1 MKSNKI
7 KSINSIITFKI
18 GTALLCAI
26 LLVIIVANMAIPICF
41 FNSLKDINRDITKSI
56 NTLFSNTVDKTQSI
70 FDMISTNDTVLS
82 AVSEWNEVTGDDTE
96 SILKRRRI
104 VSSNIDGEIVTL
116 RSMNQDVVNNI
127 IIASKECDKV
137 IYSTGLG
144 DDDKKLISYVAE
156 HSTGGVTM
164 HYLDEFSGYD
174 WIKNHI
180 YMLSRPVFDKNGAE
194 IAEVIF
200 VLNNDAIDKFEKK
213 NNIFIL
219 KNDKI
224 IFKKADRETLLNEIS
239 DINALGIYDNNNT
252 DYIRTIGGKKYL
264 VSYDASNNYGWMVV
278 NLVSVD
284 DLYETVNT
292 IKILSFI
299 VSLVFFVLFAFILK
313 IFSKRIS
320 EKLSIVIAEMNEPA
334 NLSDFKKKSNLLG
347 RVGFRTK
354 MMTLSVVTIIVPTI
368 LFAGVM
374 SYEYTEV
381 IKKENE
387 LLTNDFSNLKGY
399 IIENNISNAENVI
412 KYILTDRTTKE
423 RIYALQNDYSRDNY
437 DAVTECVGR
446 LLPEDMSVR
455 IRIYSDDGGL
465 VYTGFEDFDAVLSNS
480 GQFEKPDSIATD
492 YSIRTDAVGDATY
505 VIAKKILSS
514 GEGFEKP
521 LGYIEILMNED
532 TLFKNFK
539 DDGSYFE
546 YLILDDN
553 GKIVRSK
560 LPTIVG
566 TDFESAPDILAQ
578 RMLNDRYVSKVT
590 LGEHAIGFYVLYQ
603 NEMSDLYNRILLLLM
618 LMTCLACLVIA
629 IIMGRHLSD
638 FVLKPVYTANAHIS
652 KVEEMDFS
660 GDISRAEG
668 DELDGLIEGVNDMK
682 IKIKQL
688 IDDLYQQK
696 IMEKEL
702 ETIALQ
708 TQIAPHFLYNT
719 LETIN
724 ALVDMGD
731 NTRACDMICLLS
743 EFFRKGISRQKHILT
758 LKEEIEY
765 TKIYIQIQKIR
776 FGDDLIVVWEL
787 GNDVEDCEI
796 VNFAIQP
803 LVENSLKHGDF
814 SSDETKII
822 RIKAYRTKDK
832 LKVAVI
838 DNGHGIDADT
848 LCEMNE
854 SFNLGGIPTKNIGLK
869 NISDRVKLYFGE
881 EYGVKVYSR
890 ENKGTIVKIELPIK
904 M

>member
-1 MKSNKI
+1 MKSNKT
-7 KSINSIITFKI
+7 KSINQIITFKI

-56 NTLFSNTVDKTQSI
+56 NMLFSNTVDKTQSI
-70 FDMISTNDTVLS
+70 FDMISSNDTVLT
-82 AVSEWNEVTGDDTE
+82 AVSEWNDTSGNDTE
-96 SILKRRRI
+96 GILKRRKI
-104 VSSNIDGEIVTL
+104 VSTGIADEMITL

-127 IIASKECDKV
+127 IIADKSCDKV
-137 IYSTGLG
+137 IYSTGIGTDNDELV
-144 DDDKKLISYVAE
+144 SYVAE

-164 HYLDEFSGYD
+164 HYLDEFSGYE
-174 WIKNHI
+174 WIKSHV
-180 YMLSRPVFDKNGAE
+180 YMLSRPVFDKDGTE

-213 NNIFIL
+213 NNIYII
-219 KNDKI
+219 KNNKI
-224 IFKKADRETLLNEIS
+224 IFRKVDRDTPLDDS
-239 DINALGIYDNNNT
+239 VDIDDIGIYDNNNT
-252 DYIRTIGGKKYL
+252 DYIRTIDGRKYL
-264 VSYDASNNYGWMVV
+264 VSYDTSNNYGWMVV

-284 DLYETVNT
+284 DLYEKVNT
-292 IKILSFI
+292 IKIFSF
-299 VSLVFFVLFAFILK
+299 VLSLVFFVLFAVILRV
-313 IFSKRIS
+313 FSKRIS
-320 EKLSIVIAEMNEPA
+320 EKLSIVISEMSEPDK
-334 NLSDFKKKSNLLG
+334 LSDVKKKSTPFG
-347 RVGFRTK
+347 RLGFRAK
-354 MMTLSVVTIIVPTI
+354 MMTLSVVTVMVPVL

-374 SYEYTEV
+374 SYEYTNV
-381 IKKENE
+381 IKTENE
-387 LLTNDFSNLKGY
+387 LLTDDFSNLKGY

-412 KYILTDRTTKE
+412 KYILTDHTAKE
-423 RIYALQNDYSRDNY
+423 KIYALQNNSSRDNY

-446 LLPEDMSVR
+446 LLPEDMSAR
-455 IRIYSDDGGL
+455 IRIYSDDGIL
-465 VYTGFEDFDAVLSNS
+465 VYSGFEDFDTVYKSDL
-480 GQFEKPDSIATD
+480 QFEKPYGIATD
-492 YSIRTDAVGDATY
+492 YRIRTDVSGDATY
-505 VIAKKILSS
+505 VITKKILSS
-514 GEGFEKP
+514 GEGFQKP
-521 LGYIEILMNED
+521 LGYVEILVSED
-532 TLFKNFK
+532 ALFKNFK

-546 YLILDDN
+546 YVILDDD
-553 GKIVRSK
+553 GRIVRSK
-560 LPTIVG
+560 LPTVVG

-578 RMLNDRYVSKVT
+578 RMFDKRYISKVT
-590 LGEHAIGFYVLYQ
+590 LGEHALEFYVLYQ
-603 NEMSDLYNRILLLLM
+603 NEMSDLYNTLLVLLM
-618 LMTCLACLVIA
+618 FMICLACLVIS
-629 IIMGRHLSD
+629 IVMGRHLSD
-638 FVLKPVYTANAHIS
+638 FILKPVYTANTHIT
-652 KVEEMDFS
+652 KVEQMDFA
-660 GDISRAEG
+660 GDISRSEG

-787 GNDVEDCEI
+787 GDGVEDLKI

-814 SSDETKII
+814 GSDETKII
-822 RIKAYRTKDK
+822 RIKAYRTNDK

-854 SFNLGGIPTKNIGLK
+854 SFALSGVPTKNIGLK

-881 EYGVKVYSR
+881 DYGVKVYSR
-890 ENKGTIVKIELPIK
+890 KNKGTIVKIELPLK

>member
-1 MKSNKI
+1 MKSNKV
-7 KSINSIITFKI
+7 KSINQIITFKI

-56 NTLFSNTVDKTQSI
+56 NMLFSNTVDKTQSI
-70 FDMISTNDTVLS
+70 FDMISSNDTVLT
-82 AVSEWNEVTGDDTE
+82 AVSEWSDTNGNDTE
-96 SILKRRRI
+96 SILKRRKI
-104 VSSNIDGEIVTL
+104 VSTGITDEMVTL

-127 IIASKECDKV
+127 IIADKDCDKV
-137 IYSTGLG
+137 IYSTGIGSDNDELV
-144 DDDKKLISYVAE
+144 SYVAE

-164 HYLDEFSGYD
+164 HYLDEFSGYE
-174 WIKNHI
+174 WIKSHI
-180 YMLSRPVFDKNGAE
+180 YVLSRPVFDKNGTE
-194 IAEVIF
+194 VAEVIF

-213 NNIFIL
+213 NNIFII
-219 KNDKI
+219 KNNKI
-224 IFKKADRETLLNEIS
+224 IFRKVDHETPLDDRI
-239 DINALGIYDNNNT
+239 DIDDIGIYDNNNT
-252 DYIRTIGGKKYL
+252 DYIRTIDGRKYL
-264 VSYDASNNYGWMVV
+264 VSYDTSNNYGWMVV

-284 DLYETVNT
+284 DLYEKVNT
-292 IKILSFI
+292 IKIFSF
-299 VSLVFFVLFAFILK
+299 VLSLVFFVLFAVMLRV
-313 IFSKRIS
+313 FSKRIS
-320 EKLSIVIAEMNEPA
+320 EKLSIVISEMNEPD
-334 NLSDFKKKSNLLG
+334 NLSDFKKKSTPLG
-347 RVGFRTK
+347 RLGFRAK
-354 MMTLSVVTIIVPTI
+354 MMTLSVVTVMVPVL

-374 SYEYTEV
+374 SYEYTNV
-381 IKKENE
+381 IKTENE
-387 LLTNDFSNLKGY
+387 LLTDDFSNLKGY

-412 KYILTDRTTKE
+412 KYILTDHTAKE
-423 RIYALQNDYSRDNY
+423 KIYALQNDNSRDNY

-446 LLPEDMSVR
+446 LLPEDMSAR
-455 IRIYSDDGGL
+455 IRIYSDDGKL
-465 VYTGFEDFDAVLSNS
+465 IYSGFEDFDAIAKNDL
-480 GQFEKPDSIATD
+480 QFTKPNSIATD
-492 YSIRTDAVGDATY
+492 YSIRTDASGDATY
-505 VIAKKILSS
+505 VITKKILSS
-514 GEGFEKP
+514 GEGFQKP
-521 LGYIEILMNED
+521 LGYVEILVSED
-532 TLFKNFK
+532 ALFKNFK

-546 YLILDDN
+546 YVILDDD

-560 LPTIVG
+560 LPTVVG

-578 RMLNDRYVSKVT
+578 RMFDKRYVSKVT
-590 LGEHAIGFYVLYQ
+590 LDEHALEFYVLYQ
-603 NEMSDLYNRILLLLM
+603 NEMSDLYNTLLVLLM
-618 LMTCLACLVIA
+618 FMTCLACLAIA
-629 IIMGRHLSD
+629 IVMGKHLSD
-638 FVLKPVYTANAHIS
+638 FILKPVYTANAHIT
-652 KVEEMDFS
+652 KVEQMDFA
-660 GDISRAEG
+660 GDISRSEG

-787 GNDVEDCEI
+787 GNGVEDCEI

-822 RIKAYRTKDK
+822 RIKAYRTNDK

-848 LCEMNE
+848 LREMND
-854 SFNLGGIPTKNIGLK
+854 SFTLSGVPTKNIGLK

-890 ENKGTIVKIELPIK
+890 KNKGTIVKIELPVK

>member
-1 MKSNKI
+1 MKSNKT
-7 KSINSIITFKI
+7 KSINQIITFKI

-56 NTLFSNTVDKTQSI
+56 NMLFSNTIDKTQSI
-70 FDMISTNDTVLS
+70 FDMISSNDAVLT
-82 AVSEWNEVTGDDTE
+82 AVSEWNDTIGNDTE

-104 VSSNIDGEIVTL
+104 VSTGIADEMVTL

-127 IIASKECDKV
+127 IIAEKNSDEV
-137 IYSTGLG
+137 IYSTGIG
-144 DDDKKLISYVAE
+144 SDNEKLVSYVAE

-164 HYLDEFSGYD
+164 HYLDEFSGYE

-180 YMLSRPVFDKNGAE
+180 YMLSRPVFDKNGTE
-194 IAEVIF
+194 VAEVIF

-213 NNIFIL
+213 NNIFII
-219 KNDKI
+219 KNNKI
-224 IFKKADRETLLNEIS
+224 IFRKVDRDTPLDDSVGID
-239 DINALGIYDNNNT
+239 DIGIYDNNNT
-252 DYIRTIGGKKYL
+252 DYIRTIDGRKYL
-264 VSYDASNNYGWMVV
+264 VSYDSSNNYGWMVV

-284 DLYETVNT
+284 DLYEKVNA
-292 IKILSFI
+292 IKVFSF
-299 VSLVFFVLFAFILK
+299 VLSLVFFVLFAIILRV
-313 IFSKRIS
+313 FSKRIS
-320 EKLSIVIAEMNEPA
+320 EKLSIVISEMSKPDK
-334 NLSDFKKKSNLLG
+334 LSDFEKKSTPFGKL
-347 RVGFRTK
+347 GFRTK
-354 MMTLSVVTIIVPTI
+354 MMTLSVVTIMVPAL

-374 SYEYTEV
+374 SYEYAGI

-387 LLTNDFSNLKGY
+387 LLTDDFSNLKGY

-412 KYILTDRTTKE
+412 RYILTDHTAKE
-423 RIYALQNDYSRDNY
+423 KIYNLQDEPSRENY
-437 DAVTECVGR
+437 DAVTEHVGR
-446 LLPEDMSVR
+446 LLPEDLSVR
-455 IRIYSDDGGL
+455 IRIYSDEGKL
-465 VYTGFEDFDAVLSNS
+465 IYSGFEDFDTVLGN
-480 GQFEKPDSIATD
+480 GTEFTKPNGIATD
-492 YSIRTDAVGDATY
+492 YSIRMDTSGDATY
-505 VIAKKILSS
+505 VITKKILTS
-514 GEGFEKP
+514 GEGFQKP
-521 LGYIEILMNED
+521 LGYVEILINED
-532 TLFKNFK
+532 TLFENFK

-546 YLILDDN
+546 YVILDDN
-553 GKIVRSK
+553 GGIVRSK

-578 RMLNDRYVSKVT
+578 TMFDKRYISKVV
-590 LGEHAIGFYVLYQ
+590 LDEHALEFYVLYQ

-629 IIMGRHLSD
+629 IVMGRHLGD
-638 FVLKPVYTANAHIS
+638 FVLKPVYAAKVHIS
-652 KVEEMDFS
+652 KVERMDFT
-660 GDISRAEG
+660 GDISRTEG

-787 GNDVEDCEI
+787 GKGVEDCEI

-822 RIKAYRTKDK
+822 RIKAYKTNDK

-838 DNGHGIDADT
+838 DNGHGMDADT
-848 LCEMNE
+848 LREMNE
-854 SFNLGGIPTKNIGLK
+854 SFALSGVPTKNIGLK

-881 EYGVKVYSR
+881 EYGVKVYSKK
-890 ENKGTIVKIELPIK
+890 NKGTIVKIELPVR